1 MSSRAMLPADGV
13 PAAARFLTVC
23 VGVLLAALP
32 VQAQE
37 EEPAQPDSGL
47 EQIVVTGTAGGAE
60 ILKFDA
66 SFAITTMSDEDI
78 TKYSPQSTADL
89 LKLVPGVWSESSG
102 GVSGAN
108 VMVRGFPG
116 GGDAPY
122 LTVQVN
128 GAPLY
133 PISTLAFLENT
144 TMFRIDETVLRV
156 EALRGGPNPVFSSGQ
171 PGLTTNFILREGSV
185 ETEGLVKY
193 TTSNYDLR
201 RFDGFLSGPI
211 AEDFYYMIGGYIT
224 SSPGLRD
231 AGYNSDEGNQFTI
244 NLTKELDNGTIN
256 VFHRQTDDYGQWYL
270 PVALN
275 VPGVDASYNQL
286 GAMNRQRQI
295 MTDNASQEDFD
306 GDGDPDFPNGGFS
319 GHPNPTIKTLDLAEG
334 RGWRGSMTGGSVVLD
349 ITDDWTLTD
358 RFSFTSGDADTI
370 GLVPDGGAVQV
381 GALLADPAVDTRAVV
396 VGPITGA
403 VSGRAIGADEFIQAF
418 GAWEVRK
425 DVEAFTNDISLTRA
439 FDRGTATF
447 GFYTSN
453 TSSDDLWSL
462 GNVKWEVVQQ
472 GGEMVTG
479 IACNDP
485 AVDSCNDNNFDID
498 GSGDATSNALYAATT
513 FDITD
518 DLRADVG
525 LRYENY
531 RIDYTIDDGRDGDVD
546 FGASTDES
554 ELSWTAALNYLLTD
568 SMGVFGRINRGHLMP
583 QFDTY
588 RDGRDAL
595 ASGNDLIQDIEQ
607 YELGFKWVTDYVS
620 LYATGFYTDVDPRIV
635 TFVFGGEATLTT
647 QESRGVELDAVWE
660 TDAGFSVSLNATLL
674 DSEITVTSGP
684 EPDPDPQDIDGKETE
699 RQPGWQLRL
708 TPTYDFDLGD
718 VLGYD
723 VQGTVYGTLSAVDD
737 RWGEAQNVNVLEGYE
752 KLDLGVILWVDEAFT
767 VQLAADNVTDEDALT
782 ESDPRTILAPNG
794 RFIMPRTVELSVG
807 YQF

>member
-1 MSSRAMLPADGV
+1 MHCSFGYGRHFGLPGRLSLAAVCCAMLP
-13 PAAARFLTVC
+13 
-23 VGVLLAALP
+23 LAQTAN
-32 VQAQE
+32 AQQVRDESGEVIE
-37 EEPAQPDSGL
+37 E
-47 EQIVVTGTAGGAE
+47 IITTGTAGGAE
-60 ILKFDA
+60 IRKFDA
-66 SFAITTMSDEDI
+66 SFAITTVDDAAI
-78 TKYSPQSTADL
+78 TQYSPQSTADL

-102 GVSGAN
+102 GVAGAN

-171 PGLTTNFILREGSV
+171 AGLTTNFILREGSE

-193 TTSNYDLR
+193 TTSDYELR
-201 RFDGFLSGPI
+201 RFDGYLSGEI
-211 AEDFYYMIGGYIT
+211 ADDFYYMIGGYIT

-256 VFHRQTDDYGQWYL
+256 FFHRQTDDYGQWYL

-275 VPGVDASYNQL
+275 VPGVDAGYNQL

-295 MTDNASQEDFD
+295 MTNNSSAA
-306 GDGDPDFPNGGFS
+306 FPNGGDS
-319 GHPNPTIKTLDLAEG
+319 AHPNPTIKTLDLAEG
-334 RGWRGSMTGGSVVLD
+334 RGWKGGMTGGSVVLD
-349 ITDDWTLTD
+349 IADDWELTD
-358 RFSFTSGDADTI
+358 RFSFTGGDADTL

-381 GALLADPAVDTRAVV
+381 SALLADPAVDSRAVV
-396 VGPITGA
+396 VGPIAGA
-403 VSGRAIGADEFIQAF
+403 TTGRAIGPDEFIQAF

-425 DVEAFTNDISLTRA
+425 DVEAFTNDISLARS

-453 TSSDDLWSL
+453 ASSDDLWTL
-462 GNVKWEVVQQ
+462 GNVKYEVVQQ
-472 GGEMVTG
+472 GGELVTG
-479 IACNDP
+479 IECNDP
-485 AVDSCNDNNFDID
+485 AVDSCNNNNFDID
-498 GSGDATSNALYAATT
+498 GSGDATTNALYAATT

-518 DLRADVG
+518 ALTADVG
-525 LRYENY
+525 LRYEDY
-531 RIDYTIDDGRDGDVD
+531 QIDYTIDDGRDGDVD

-554 ELSWTAALNYLLTD
+554 VLSWTAALNWLLTD
-568 SMGVFGRINRGHLMP
+568 SMGVFGRINEGHLMP

-588 RDGRDAL
+588 RDGRSAL

-607 YELGFKWVTDYVS
+607 YELGFKWVTDSVS
-620 LYATGFYTDVDPRIV
+620 VYATGFYTEVDPRIV
-635 TFVFGGEATLTT
+635 TFDFGGDALLTT
-647 QESRGVELDAVWE
+647 QESTGVELDAVWQ
-660 TDAGFSVSLNATLL
+660 TDVGFSVSLNATLL
-674 DSEITVTSGP
+674 DSEITVVSGV
-684 EPDPDPQDIDGKETE
+684 DPDPGIDGKETE

-708 TPTYDFDLGD
+708 TPAYDFDLGSVAGLD
-718 VLGYD
+718 N
-723 VQGTVYGTLSAVDD
+723 VQGTLYGTFSAVDD
-737 RWGEAQNVNVLEGYE
+737 RFGEAQNVNVLDGYE
-752 KLDLGVILWVDEAFT
+752 KVDIGVIALVNEAFS
-767 VQLAADNVTDEDALT
+767 VQLAVDNLTDEDALT

-794 RFIMPRTVELSVG
+794 RFIMPRTVEFSIG
-807 YQF
+807 YEF

>member
-1 MSSRAMLPADGV
+1 MHCSFGYGRHIGLPGRLSLAALCCAMLP
-13 PAAARFLTVC
+13 
-23 VGVLLAALP
+23 LAQWAN
-32 VQAQE
+32 AQE
-37 EEPAQPDSGL
+37 EIRDESGQVI
-47 EQIVVTGTAGGAE
+47 EEIITTGTAGGSE
-60 ILKFDA
+60 IRKFDA
-66 SFAITTMSDEDI
+66 SFAITTVTDAAI
-78 TKYSPQSTADL
+78 TQYSPQSTADL

-102 GVSGAN
+102 GVAGAN

-171 PGLTTNFILREGSV
+171 PGLTTNFILREGSE

-193 TTSNYDLR
+193 TTSDYELR
-201 RFDGFLSGPI
+201 RFDGYLSGEI
-211 AEDFYYMIGGYIT
+211 ADDFYYMIGGYIT

-275 VPGVDASYNQL
+275 VPGVDAGYNQL

-295 MTDNASQEDFD
+295 MTNNASAT
-306 GDGDPDFPNGGFS
+306 FPNGGDS
-319 GHPNPTIKTLDLAEG
+319 AHPNPTIKTLDLAEG
-334 RGWRGSMTGGSVVLD
+334 RGWKGGMTGGSVVLD
-349 ITDDWTLTD
+349 IADDWELTD
-358 RFSFTSGDADTI
+358 RFSFTGGDADTI

-381 GALLADPAVDTRAVV
+381 SALLADPAADSRAVV

-403 VSGRAIGADEFIQAF
+403 TTGRAIGPDEFIQAF

-425 DVEAFTNDISLTRA
+425 DVEAFTNDISLARA
-439 FDRGTATF
+439 FERGTATF

-453 TSSDDLWSL
+453 ASSDDLWSL
-462 GNVKWEVVQQ
+462 GNVKYEVVQQ
-472 GGEMVTG
+472 GGELVTG
-479 IACNDP
+479 IECNDP
-485 AVDSCNDNNFDID
+485 AVDSCNNNNFDID
-498 GSGDATSNALYAATT
+498 GSGDATTNALYAATT
-513 FDITD
+513 FDVTD
-518 DLRADVG
+518 ALTADVG
-525 LRYENY
+525 VRYENY
-531 RIDYTIDDGRDGDVD
+531 QIDYTIDDGRDGDVD

-554 ELSWTAALNYLLTD
+554 EVSWTAALNWLLTD
-568 SMGVFGRINRGHLMP
+568 SMGVFGRINQGHLMP

-588 RDGRDAL
+588 RDGRAAL

-620 LYATGFYTDVDPRIV
+620 LYATGFYTEVDPRIV
-635 TFVFGGEATLTT
+635 TFEFGGDALLTT
-647 QESRGVELDAVWE
+647 QESMGVELDAVWQ
-660 TDAGFSVSLNATLL
+660 TDVGFSVSLNATLL
-674 DSEITVTSGP
+674 DSEITVVSGV
-684 EPDPDPQDIDGKETE
+684 DPDPGIDGKETE

-708 TPTYDFDLGD
+708 TPAYDFDLGSVAGLD
-718 VLGYD
+718 N
-723 VQGTVYGTLSAVDD
+723 VQGTLYGTFSAVDD
-737 RWGEAQNVNVLEGYE
+737 RFGEAQNVNVLDGYE
-752 KLDLGVILWVDEAFT
+752 KVDIGVIALVNEAFS
-767 VQLAADNVTDEDALT
+767 VQLAVDNLTDEEALT

-794 RFIMPRTVELSVG
+794 RFIMPRTVEFSIG
-807 YQF
+807 YEF

>member
-1 MSSRAMLPADGV
+1 MSSRAMSGAPGLG
-13 PAAARFLTVC
+13 PAALRFLAAVTAVT
-23 VGVLLAALP
+23 LAALP
-32 VQAQE
+32 AQAQQQQSDETVE
-37 EEPAQPDSGL
+37 E
-47 EQIVVTGTAGGAE
+47 IVVTGTAGGAE

-78 TKYSPQSTADL
+78 TKFSPQSTADL
-89 LKLVPGVWSESSG
+89 LKLVPGVWSESTG

-156 EALRGGPNPVFSSGQ
+156 EALRGGPSPVFSNGQ
-171 PGLTTNFILREGSV
+171 PGLTTNFILREGGE

-193 TTSNYDLR
+193 TTSDYDLR
-201 RFDGFLSGPI
+201 RFDGYISGPI

-224 SSPGLRD
+224 SSRGIRE
-231 AGYNSDEGNQFTI
+231 AGFNTDEGNQFTI
-244 NLTKELDNGTIN
+244 NLTRELDNGTLN
-256 VFHRQTDDYGQWYL
+256 FFHRYTDDFGQWYL

-295 MTDNASQEDFD
+295 MTDNAS
-306 GDGDPDFPNGGFS
+306 PAFPNGGDS
-319 GHPNPTIKTLDLAEG
+319 NAPNPTIKTLDLAEG
-334 RGWRGSMTGGSVVLD
+334 RGWRGSMTGGSVTLD
-349 ITDDWTLTD
+349 IADDWQLTD
-358 RFSFTSGDADTI
+358 RFSITKGDADTV
-370 GLVPDGGAVQV
+370 GLVPDRGAIRV
-381 GALLADPAVDTRAVV
+381 GDLLANPALDDRIVLT
-396 VGPITGA
+396 GPITGA
-403 VSGRAIGADEFIQAF
+403 VSGRAIGADEFIQGF

-425 DVEAFTNDISLTRA
+425 DVEAFTNDISLTRT

-447 GFYTSN
+447 GFYTSS

-462 GNVKWEVVQQ
+462 GNVKFEVVQQ

-479 IACNDP
+479 IACNEP
-485 AVDSCNDNNFDID
+485 EVDSCGDNNFDID
-498 GSGDATSNALYAATT
+498 GSGDARAAALYAATT

-518 DLRADVG
+518 ALRADVG

-531 RIDYTIDDGRDGDVD
+531 KIDYTVDDGRDGSVD
-546 FGASTDES
+546 FGVSTDES
-554 ELSWTAALNYLLTD
+554 ELSWTAALNYMLND

-607 YELGFKWVTDYVS
+607 YELGFKWVTDNLS
-620 LYATGFYTDVDPRIV
+620 LYATGFATDVDPRVV
-635 TFVFGGEATLTT
+635 TFVFGGDALLTT

-660 TDAGFSVSLNATLL
+660 TETGFSISLNATLL
-674 DSEITVTSGP
+674 DSEIKVVSGVDS
-684 EPDPDPQDIDGKETE
+684 DPPIDGKETE

-708 TPTYDFDLGD
+708 TPTYDFDLGN

-723 VQGTVYGTLSAVDD
+723 VFGTLYGTLTAVDD
-737 RWGEAQNVNVLEGYE
+737 RFGEAQNVNVLEGYE
-752 KLDLGVILWVDEAFT
+752 TIDLGLILRINDAFV
-767 VQLAADNVTDEDALT
+767 VQLVADNITDEDALT

-794 RFIMPRTVELSVG
+794 RFIMPRTFQFSVG
-807 YQF
+807 YEF

>member
-1 MSSRAMLPADGV
+1 MSSMMMSAAGGV
-13 PAAARFLTVC
+13 PAARFLAVFASA
-23 VGVLLAALP
+23 LLASLP

-37 EEPAQPDSGL
+37 EDPQPDDAL

-89 LKLVPGVWSESSG
+89 LKLVPGVWAESSG

-156 EALRGGPNPVFSSGQ
+156 EALRGGPAPVFSSGQ
-171 PGLTTNFILREGSV
+171 PGLTTNFILREGS
-185 ETEGLVKY
+185 EDTEGLVKY
-193 TTSNYDLR
+193 TTSDYELR
-201 RFDGFLSGPI
+201 RFDGYLSGPI
-211 AEDFYYMIGGYIT
+211 ADDFYYMIGGYIS

-275 VPGVDASYNQL
+275 VPGVDAEYNQL
-286 GAMNRQRQI
+286 GAMNRLRQI
-295 MTDNASQEDFD
+295 MTDNANPTFD
-306 GDGDPDFPNGGFS
+306 GPDPDTNPDFPNGGDS
-319 GHPNPTIKTLDLAEG
+319 NHPNPTIKTLDLAEG
-334 RGWRGSMTGGSVVLD
+334 RGWKGGMTGGSVVLD
-349 ITDDWTLTD
+349 ITDEWQLTD
-358 RFSFTSGDADTI
+358 RFSLTKGDADTI

-381 GALLADPAVDTRAVV
+381 SALLADPNPAAGNEVT
-396 VGPITGA
+396 GPITGA
-403 VSGRAIGADEFIQAF
+403 VSGRAIGASEFLQKF

-425 DVEAFTNDISLTRA
+425 DVEAFTNDISLTRT

-447 GFYTSN
+447 GFYTSS
-453 TSSDDLWSL
+453 TSSDDLWTL
-462 GNVKWEVVQQ
+462 GNVKWEVVQH

-479 IACNDP
+479 IACNDL
-485 AVDSCNDNNFDID
+485 AIDSCGNNNFDID

-518 DLRADVG
+518 QLRADVG

-531 RIDYTIDDGRDGDVD
+531 QIDYTIDDGRDGDVD
-546 FGASTDES
+546 FGTSTDES
-554 ELSWTAALNYLLTD
+554 KVAWTAALNYLLND
-568 SMGVFGRINRGHLMP
+568 SMGVFGRINQGYLMP

-588 RDGRDAL
+588 RDGRAAL
-595 ASGNDLIQDIEQ
+595 ASGNDLIQDISQ
-607 YELGFKWVTDYVS
+607 YELGFKWVTDALS
-620 LYATGFYTDVDPRIV
+620 LYATGFYTDIDPRVV
-635 TFVFGGEATLTT
+635 TFVFGGDALLTT
-647 QESRGVELDAVWE
+647 QESMGVELDAVWQ
-660 TDAGFSVSLNATLL
+660 TDTGFSVSLNATLL
-674 DSEITVTSGP
+674 DSEINVVSGV
-684 EPDPDPQDIDGKETE
+684 DPDPGVDGKETE

-708 TPTYDFDLGD
+708 TPTWDFDLGE
-718 VLGYD
+718 VFGYD
-723 VQGTVYGTLSAVDD
+723 AMGTVYGTLSAVDD
-737 RWGEAQNVNVLEGYE
+737 RFGEAQNVNVLEGYE
-752 KLDLGVILWVDEAFT
+752 KLDLGVILWINEAFT
-767 VQLAADNVTDEDALT
+767 VQLAADNITDEDALT
-782 ESDPRTILAPNG
+782 ESDPRTITAPNG
-794 RFIMPRTVELSVG
+794 RFIMPRSFELSVG